1 MRARATAFDAA
12 EVFAAVRTRLLA
24 RPHTAHS
31 GRRVP
36 TSWQAVRDARRDTN
50 VFVRQFRGAWVD
62 NDGPGLGGEGLP
74 TSREAAKPLG
84 DVGPLFGPPV
94 PMDWFDDG

>member
-1 MRARATAFDAA
+1 M
-12 EVFAAVRTRLLA
+12 
-24 RPHTAHS
+24 
-31 GRRVP
+31 
-36 TSWQAVRDARRDTN
+36 N

-94 PMDWFDDG
+94 PMDWFDDGHLDGDAKRFYSDENAQMYKCTPYIRLLHEAPVE